1 MTKSVTERRW
11 QRALCASLLAAAAVA
26 GGCGQRGPLS
36 LPGSAR
42 PIQRIDPSAPS
53 AEPANGAAAAPGEP
67 TDEEKRENG
76 R

>member
-1 MTKSVTERRW
+1 MTKGVTERRW
-11 QRALCASLLAAAAVA
+11 RRALCASLLAAAAVA

-36 LPGSAR
+36 LPDSAR
-42 PIQRIDPSAPS
+42 PIQRVDPNAPS
-53 AEPANGAAAAPGEP
+53 AEPANGAPAEP